1 MINYYKEHRAFVYR
15 SCAYQLDQFSSSIIV
30 VSNIE
35 TISSDTTPAD
45 NTFIDSAGII
55 SNTKKSW
62 TRHDIKADSIGQ
74 ERVVQLQVG
83 EHLQEEHDDIR
94 AIHND
99 LAKLL
104 QQATFE
110 IGFEHI
116 LLNLKSTQSCSYR
129 TDLNYSTIALLLLL
143 LYVQRSR

>member
-1 MINYYKEHRAFVYR
+1 MPKK
-15 SCAYQLDQFSSSIIV
+15 
-30 VSNIE
+30 
-35 TISSDTTPAD
+35 ISSDTTPAD
-45 NTFIDSAGII
+45 NTFIGSAGII
-55 SNTKKSW
+55 SNSKKSW
-62 TRHDIKADSIGQ
+62 NRHDIKVDSIGQ

-143 LYVQRSR
+143 LYVQRSSKIRIRAKDTI